1 MFLCNV
7 YQDEQVTRLHNNM
20 TLAVENEWKS
30 GVKNGNIY
38 KIRAVGYSE
47 LHGKQITYGIWVINL
62 M

>member
-1 MFLCNV
+1 
-7 YQDEQVTRLHNNM
+7 M

-47 LHGKQITYGIWVINL
+47 LHGKQITYGIWAINL
-62 M
+62 V